1 MIKESQSPTEYAT
14 IRIEEVQMIRSL
26 EGLELVV
33 DTLMENLI
41 ESDLIIFK
49 MRFLKAGVTW
59 EEVAE
64 ELNKPARYVYGRRK
78 VIAKSFVELKGY

>member
-33 DTLMENLI
+33 DTLMENL
-41 ESDLIIFK
+41 L
-49 MRFLKAGVTW
+49 R
-59 EEVAE
+59 
-64 ELNKPARYVYGRRK
+64 
-78 VIAKSFVELKGY
+78 VI